1 MYYNQIFVILLIA
14 ILFSLGTI
22 AWTLRRILRIMIMQN
37 KGLPGLSDL
46 ANLSLDNMAAKKK
59 DNKQQWPV

>member
-1 MYYNQIFVILLIA
+1 MSDYQYFFFLLAA
-14 ILFSLGTI
+14 ILGALGLI
-22 AWTLRRILRIMIMQN
+22 GWTLRRILRIMIMQN

-59 DNKQQWPV
+59 KQWPV